1 MMRVRAA
8 HPDDAERI
16 ASINV
21 RSWQSSYRGIM
32 PDAHLASLNAAS
44 ISHHV
49 REVIAGGKSTVL
61 VAECPDVQGY
71 CWLAKSRDSDA
82 QPDTG
87 ELIAIYV
94 APDFERRGLGRS
106 LVADSC
112 AVAVKQA
119 FRRVTL
125 WALDQNHRAHSFYQ
139 RVGFEA
145 DGHDKTT
152 LHWGGTPLR
161 EVRFVRKLEV

>member
-1 MMRVRAA
+1 MMRVRIA

-82 QPDTG
+82 QPDTA

-106 LVADSC
+106 LVANSS
-112 AVAVKQA
+112 
-119 FRRVTL
+119 RRCRETGL
-125 WALDQNHRAHSFYQ
+125 SACHPLGARSKSPRALVLSESWF
-139 RVGFEA
+139 
-145 DGHDKTT
+145 
-152 LHWGGTPLR
+152 
-161 EVRFVRKLEV
+161 